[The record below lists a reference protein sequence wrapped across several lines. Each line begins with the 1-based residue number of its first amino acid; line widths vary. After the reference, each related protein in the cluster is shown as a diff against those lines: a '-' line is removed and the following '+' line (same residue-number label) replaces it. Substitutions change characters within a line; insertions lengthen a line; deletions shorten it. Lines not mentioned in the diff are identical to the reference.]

1 MQFAAC
7 CRLLEEKV
15 LIRPRKKNVFQVTKT
30 YVENCSDR
38 TVFINA
44 FKILLIKQKRLIVRP
59 RKKDER

>member
-15 LIRPRKKNVFQVTKT
+15 LIRPRKKVFQVTKT